1 MIDNILEVVNKA
13 PFVDESIR
21 KKAGIYLCH
30 RYSGAKLKDI
40 GRYFEM
46 KDAAVSQA
54 SKRFAQQIE
63 KDKSLKNALER
74 TEERLRVSYVET

>member
-1 MIDNILEVVNKA
+1 MIDNILEVVNNA
-13 PFVDESIR
+13 EFADENIR
-21 KKAGIYLCH
+21 KKVGIYLCH

-40 GRYFEM
+40 GSYFEM

-63 KDKSLKNALER
+63 KDKALKKALKR
-74 TEERLRVSYVET
+74 AEEKMRMSYVET